1 MRNNQ
6 DRLGAPPA
14 PDTPNQPVKAPVPEQ
29 ESAPLSFSTPTEFV
43 DLPSKGLLYPEGHPL
58 HKQDTVEIRYMTAK
72 DEDILASRSLLKKGI
87 AIDRLLQNV
96 IVDKKVK
103 IEDMLV
109 GDKNAIVIATRVTG
123 YGSDYVTNVTCPA
136 CTANVKHEFDLEDCR
151 VIEGY
156 RELIEV
162 DDSVTMT
169 ENGTFVVNL
178 PKLKVDVEVKLLT
191 GADENRYL
199 AMSKQKKKH
208 SVIDSTMTDQ
218 LRLFIVSVNGDSS
231 RRIIGQLIEN
241 MPASDSRYLRLAYGE
256 LMPNV
261 DLTQNFV
268 CEECG
273 HVQEMEV
280 PLSANFF
287 WPGR

>member
-14 PDTPNQPVKAPVPEQ
+14 PETPNQPVSGPAPEQ
-29 ESAPLSFSTPTEFV
+29 EPAPLSFSTPTEFV
-43 DLPSKGLLYPEGHPL
+43 DLPSKGLLYPEDHPL
-58 HKQDTVEIRYMTAK
+58 HKQETVEIRYMTAK
-72 DEDILASRSLLKKGI
+72 DEDILASRNLLKKGI

-96 IVDKKVK
+96 IVDKRIK
-103 IEDMLV
+103 IENLLV
-109 GDKNAIVIATRVTG
+109 GDKNAIVIATRITG
-123 YGSDYVTNVTCPA
+123 YGSDYITNITCPA
-136 CTANVKHEFDLEDCR
+136 CASSVKHEFDLEDSH

-156 RELIEV
+156 KDLLEN
-162 DDSVTMT
+162 DDSIEMT
-169 ENGTFVVNL
+169 ENGTFLMTL
-178 PKLKVDVEVKLLT
+178 PKLKVQVEVRLLT

-199 AMSKQKKKH
+199 NMSKKKKQH
-208 SVIDSTMTDQ
+208 NLVDSKMTDQ
-218 LRLFIVSVNGDSS
+218 LRLFIVSVNGDAS
-231 RRIIGQLIEN
+231 RKTIGQLIDN
-241 MPASDSRYLRLAYGE
+241 MPASDSRYLRFAYSE

-261 DLTQNFV
+261 DLTQDFI

-273 HVQEMEV
+273 HQQEMEV